1 MSEEKF
7 TKGEWK
13 ATKVQDR
20 LFRIDSECCEIAKT
34 IRWNG
39 SESHKYNDEVEANAH
54 LIAAAPEMY
63 EMLDEVL
70 NVLGHE
76 LNPTNKSYIK
86 AIKELL
92 AKSRGEKC

>member
-1 MSEEKF
+1 MSETKF
-7 TKGEWK
+7 TKGEWN
-13 ATKVQDR
+13 VQFGTMVFSSSAIEHEQICDTDNK
-20 LFRIDSECCEIAKT
+20 FD
-34 IRWNG
+34 
-39 SESHKYNDEVEANAH
+39 AH
-54 LIAAAPEMY
+54 LIASAPEMY

-92 AKSRGEKC
+92 AKARGEEC